1 MVLWVTALPRWLS
14 GQEPTSQC
22 RGSRRQGFNPWVG
35 KIALEK
41 EIATYS
47 SIPAWEIQRRPTV
60 WQRVECDSVTA
71 HTV

>member
-1 MVLWVTALPRWLS
+1 MLVWGLQRQFS
-14 GQEPTSQC
+14 GKESTCQC
-22 RGSRRQGFNPWVG
+22 RNCRRQGFNPWVG

-47 SIPAWEIQRRPTV
+47 SIPAWETQRRPTV